1 MVQAQLN
8 RSLKQVTDLKR
19 TLQAQVNTQW
29 TKASDEIRRV
39 LKELGADVSQ
49 EQKVADI
56 VSQIREHNP
65 SFRQLMLN
73 LDAATYDARQ
83 KARWDAHMISAY
95 LWQKVETSYQQDL
108 KPLVGNYREI
118 AESRLQSLVAQAQE
132 LRHKLASDSKN
143 ADSASDESK
152 TSA

>member
-8 RSLKQVTDLKR
+8 RSLQQVNDLKQK
-19 TLQAQVNTQW
+19 LQTQVNTQW
-29 TKASDEIRRV
+29 SKASDEIRRV
-39 LKELGADVSQ
+39 LNELGADVSE

-56 VSQIREHNP
+56 VNQIREHNP

-73 LDAATYDARQ
+73 LDAATYDVRQ

-108 KPLVGNYREI
+108 KPLVGNYREV

-132 LRHKLASDSKN
+132 LRYKLSSRAGDETASG
-143 ADSASDESK
+143 ESK